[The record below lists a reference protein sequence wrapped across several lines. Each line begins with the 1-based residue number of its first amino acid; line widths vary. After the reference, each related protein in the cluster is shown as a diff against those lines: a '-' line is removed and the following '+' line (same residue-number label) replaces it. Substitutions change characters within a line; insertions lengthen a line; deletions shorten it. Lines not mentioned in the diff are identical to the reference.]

1 MTTSQTG
8 AGGHLGLDELT
19 AEAAHLSSGDRNEL
33 CRRIQGLDAS
43 ELDYDDELDV
53 AESLGN
59 KNALA

>member
-1 MTTSQTG
+1 MMTSQTR

-33 CRRIQGLDAS
+33 CRRIRGLDAS
-43 ELDYDDELDV
+43 ELGYDELDYDEIL
-53 AESLGN
+53 AN

>member
-1 MTTSQTG
+1 MTTSRTG

-33 CRRIQGLDAS
+33 CRRIQSLDAS
-43 ELDYDDELDV
+43 ELGYDDELDYDEIL
-53 AESLGN
+53 AN